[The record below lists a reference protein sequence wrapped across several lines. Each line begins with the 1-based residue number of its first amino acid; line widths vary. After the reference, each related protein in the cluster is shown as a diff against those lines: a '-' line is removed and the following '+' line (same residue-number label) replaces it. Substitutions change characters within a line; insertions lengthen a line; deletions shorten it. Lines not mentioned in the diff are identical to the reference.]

1 MHLARIKRHGHT
13 GLQKNFHKLEKLP
26 HLIVDEF
33 IRRNCK
39 RMIDKEIAKELK
51 KGNLKVPINGW

>member
-1 MHLARIKRHGHT
+1 MAGIKRHRHS

-26 HLIVDEF
+26 HPVVDDF

-39 RMIDKEIAKELK
+39 KLLDEEIAKELIKRGLK
-51 KGNLKVPINGW
+51 KLIHG